1 MARKK
6 KTRKISDIMPARK
19 SDKSTNFPKNRK
31 QLTRFEL
38 DAQAREAKKQR
49 KHKGHSAGAR
59 NGALEK
65 KTQTNPTVKTDPRLG
80 SRKKIALIP
89 QEIVIGKNF
98 KISENI
104 PASPKPQPTEAD
116 WQKELSQLENNT
128 CLNNL
133 LDAMESGKTLSK
145 DDQRFV
151 DECLA
156 RIDELMSLLG
166 IEDEYEDDDNGD
178 ELYRQF
184 AQIDINQFK

>member
-6 KTRKISDIMPARK
+6 KTRKISDIMPTRK
-19 SDKSTNFPKNRK
+19 SDKQSAFPKNRK

-65 KTQTNPTVKTDPRLG
+65 KAQPVVQVKKDARLG
-80 SRKKIALIP
+80 SRKKVALIP
-89 QEIVIGKNF
+89 QEIVIGKDF

-104 PASPKPQPTEAD
+104 PAAPKPQPTEAD
-116 WQKELSQLENNT
+116 WQKELLQLENNA
-128 CLNNL
+128 CLNDL
-133 LDAMESGKTLSK
+133 LDAMEAGKTLSK

-156 RIDELMSLLG
+156 RIDELMQLLG
-166 IEDEYEDDDNGD
+166 IDEEDDNGND
-178 ELYRQF
+178 LYHQF
-184 AQIDINQFK
+184 AHININQFK